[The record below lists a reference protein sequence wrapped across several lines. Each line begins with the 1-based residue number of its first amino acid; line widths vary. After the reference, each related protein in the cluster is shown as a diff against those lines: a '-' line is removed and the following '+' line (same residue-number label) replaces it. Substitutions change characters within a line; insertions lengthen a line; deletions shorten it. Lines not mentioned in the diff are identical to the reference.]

1 MLPLDRNRSWG
12 LLNPSRSYPKDED
25 LSAIVRIVTPGY
37 LDAMGIRLAAG
48 RDFSW
53 QDAANTEG
61 VVIINE
67 TGARRHW
74 PGESPI
80 GRLARGMGKDPDR
93 VIGVV
98 ADVRVSSLETS
109 SGAEMYL
116 LATEATPEG
125 SELVV
130 RSKLPLNVLTPMVMG
145 TLRKLNPAQPATV
158 FRPVQALVDH
168 AVSPRRFFAMLV
180 SIFAGLG
187 LVLAALG
194 IYGVVSYSVTRQ
206 TQEIGIRMALG
217 ATAGHVLLG
226 VLSRTMRL
234 ATIGIGLGTIASFVV
249 ARAISSLLFHTEP
262 ADPATFLMMILLLIA
277 VACMAGFFPARR
289 ASSIDPMVALR
300 ND

>member
-1 MLPLDRNRSWG
+1 
-12 LLNPSRSYPKDED
+12 
-25 LSAIVRIVTPGY
+25 
-37 LDAMGIRLAAG
+37 
-48 RDFSW
+48 
-53 QDAANTEG
+53 
-61 VVIINE
+61 
-67 TGARRHW
+67 
-74 PGESPI
+74 
-80 GRLARGMGKDPDR
+80 
-93 VIGVV
+93 
-98 ADVRVSSLETS
+98 
-109 SGAEMYL
+109 
-116 LATEATPEG
+116 
-125 SELVV
+125 
-130 RSKLPLNVLTPMVMG
+130 
-145 TLRKLNPAQPATV
+145 
-158 FRPVQALVDH
+158 VQALVDQV
-168 AVSPRRFFAMLV
+168 VSPRRFFAMLV

-187 LVLAALG
+187 LMLAALG

-234 ATIGIGLGTIASFVV
+234 ATIGIGLGAIASFVV

>member
-1 MLPLDRNRSWG
+1 
-12 LLNPSRSYPKDED
+12 
-25 LSAIVRIVTPGY
+25 
-37 LDAMGIRLAAG
+37 MGIRLTAG

-74 PGESPI
+74 PGERPI
-80 GRLARGMGKDPDR
+80 GRLARGMGKAPDR
-93 VIGVV
+93 VIGIVS
-98 ADVRVSSLETS
+98 DVRVSSLETS
-109 SGAEMYL
+109 PGSEMYL
-116 LATEATPEG
+116 LATEASPEG

-130 RSKLPLNVLTPMVMG
+130 RSKLPPDVLTPMVMSR
-145 TLRKLNPAQPATV
+145 LRRLNPAQPATV
-158 FRPVQALVDH
+158 FRPVQTLVDH
-168 AVSPRRFFAMLV
+168 TVSPRRFFVMLV

-194 IYGVVSYSVTRQ
+194 IYGVISYSVSRQ

-217 ATAGHVLLG
+217 ATAGRVLLG

-234 ATIGIGLGTIASFVV
+234 AMLGIGLGAIASFAV
-249 ARAISSLLFHTEP
+249 ARSISSLLFHTEP
-262 ADPATFLMMILLLIA
+262 ADPATFVIMIVLLTT
-277 VACMAGFFPARR
+277 VACAAGFFPARR